1 MRWMPNFLIEFS
13 YAIIVL
19 YLSPFVVEKYNFDCY
34 LHQDNDKKHPAR
46 IDQKLY
52 TDLGII

>member
-1 MRWMPNFLIEFS
+1 MPNFLIEFS